1 MVKLVN
7 FIVRFVEFW
16 LLANLIG
23 VYLQI
28 YQINNFK
35 SMSSSAPPH
44 LTPEQ
49 ARQREI
55 TDFVTQHSTDS
66 IKHEQGV
73 AVKSMVKLAKHMN
86 KIFIEYIVGS
96 NEPHHLTNSALK
108 SWLLSFNQ
116 IKRFVNGG
124 ESGIIH
130 LLGINAPLIALQTV
144 QYVKYENA
152 SEDDDEETITWRDK
166 VTDLLEDTKYDGL
179 RPLFNIIKG
188 MFTKYM

>member
-1 MVKLVN
+1 MVKLIN

-16 LLANLIG
+16 LLANLIA

-44 LTPEQ
+44 LTAQQE
-49 ARQREI
+49 RQREI
-55 TDFVTQHSTDS
+55 THFVEVNSTDS

-73 AVKSMVKLAKHMN
+73 AVESMVNLAKQIN

-96 NEPHHLTNSALK
+96 NEPHHLTNPALK

-124 ESGIIH
+124 PSGIIH
-130 LLGINAPLIALQTV
+130 LLGINGPLIALQTV
-144 QYVKYENA
+144 QYVKYENTL
-152 SEDDDEETITWRDK
+152 EYDDAETNAWRDK
-166 VTDLLEDTKYDGL
+166 VDDLLEDTEYAGL
-179 RPLFNIIKG
+179 HSLLNLIKG